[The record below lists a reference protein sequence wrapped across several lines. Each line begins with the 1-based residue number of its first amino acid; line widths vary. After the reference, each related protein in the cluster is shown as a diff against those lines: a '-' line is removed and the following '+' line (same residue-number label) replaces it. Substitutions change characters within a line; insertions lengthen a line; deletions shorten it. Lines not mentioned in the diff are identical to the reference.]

1 MKRRRKITFQLFLL
15 LFLSACSFGSTQD
28 PNFILTVVAGTQ
40 TAAAYQTEAAMFLY
54 TRTPTPATLR
64 PTITLQPTSTV
75 YVFVPTP
82 SNTPTMTPSATRT
95 PVIRTEWPDWKTGE
109 VIKMPNG
116 SGWNIGTNKKFSSLT
131 GLMVMVTRRNGVAL
145 RSIPNKA
152 IGGPME
158 EEGSAFTLT
167 GVMNKNPESGWLFAQ
182 VIAVNGKT
190 YWVGGSEGD
199 ENTDPRYSLRFYYP
213 NLTASPTPSPTLS
226 QTPMP

>member
-1 MKRRRKITFQLFLL
+1 MEKKRSFSLFLL
-15 LFLSACSFGSTQD
+15 LFMFLSGCSSSSQE
-28 PNFILTVVAGTQ
+28 PNFILTVVAGTP
-40 TAAAYQTEAAMFLY
+40 TAAAYQTDAAESLY
-54 TRTPTPATLR
+54 TRTPTPSILR
-64 PTITLQPTSTV
+64 ATITLQPTATV

-95 PVIRTEWPDWKTGE
+95 PLIRTEWPDWKTGN
-109 VIKMPNG
+109 VIKMPSG

-131 GLMVMVTRRNGVAL
+131 GLMVMVTRRNGVRL
-145 RSIPNKA
+145 RPIPSKA

-158 EEGSAFTLT
+158 EPGSAFTLT
-167 GVMNKNPESGWLFAQ
+167 GVMNKDPERVWLFAQ

-199 ENTDPRYSLRFYYP
+199 ENTDPTHALRFYYP

-226 QTPMP
+226 QTPTP